1 MNARFAWFLISA
13 AASAWAQPLQ
23 VWLDAAQFWHNRQVP
38 RWELYYSF
46 PDTTVRLRHTD
57 SGDVGELYFG
67 VQIDS
72 AGRPVAFREWI
83 VPVLHTAPRGDTARE
98 LIGQQH
104 FLLPPGNYAVRI
116 LIQDVAD
123 SSRRAQA
130 RFALSVRPFDSTRL
144 ELSDIQLAS
153 LIRYHPTPEAAPESP
168 FRKGAYTII
177 PNPSVEYR
185 GSDPV
190 LRLYVELYNARRRTP
205 EGGTLRYEL
214 LDASGTRLWELER
227 PYRPVADALADV
239 LELPINVIPSGV
251 YFIRVQ
257 ARTSADSASAQ
268 KRFYVLN
275 PELPP
280 QPLAA
285 HTPED
290 SLFEA
295 SEFATYSPS
304 RVAQELELLE
314 LLASPQELE
323 LARSL
328 TELRARQRFL
338 FRFWSARDPNPATP
352 ENEAL
357 QDFRARLEYANTYFA
372 SARWRTGWRSDRG
385 RVLLKY
391 GYPTQRETIT
401 ATPDQ
406 RSYEVWF
413 YAGLRG
419 GAYFYF
425 VDLTGFQDYT
435 LVHSTVPGEP
445 YAPDWQTRYLPLGPS
460 GR

>member
-1 MNARFAWFLISA
+1 MHTRLAWLLTGAAISA
-13 AASAWAQPLQ
+13 WTQPLQ
-23 VWLDAAQFWHNRQVP
+23 IWLDAAQFWHNRQVP

-46 PDTTVRLRHTD
+46 ADTTVRWLRTD
-57 SGDVGELYFG
+57 TGYVGELYFG

-72 AGRPVAFREWI
+72 AERPVAFREWI
-83 VPVLHTAPRGDTARE
+83 VPVVRTAPRSDTAQE

-104 FLLPPGNYAVRI
+104 FLLPPGSYTVRI
-116 LIQDVAD
+116 LIRDVAD
-123 SSRRAQA
+123 SSRQAQA

-144 ELSDIQLAS
+144 ALSDIQLAS
-153 LIRYHPTPEAAPESP
+153 LIRYHPTLEAAESP

-257 ARTSADSASAQ
+257 ARASADTASAQ

-285 HTPED
+285 RTPED
-290 SLFEA
+290 SLFEM

-304 RVAQELELLE
+304 RIAQELELLE
-314 LLASPQELE
+314 LITTPQELE

-328 TELRARQRFL
+328 TDLRAQQRFL
-338 FRFWSARDPNPATP
+338 FRFWSQRDPNPTTP

-357 QDFRARLEYANTYFA
+357 QDFRNRLEYANTYFA

-391 GYPTQRETIT
+391 GYPTQRESIT

-445 YAPDWQTRYLPLGPS
+445 YAPDWQNRYLHLGPS